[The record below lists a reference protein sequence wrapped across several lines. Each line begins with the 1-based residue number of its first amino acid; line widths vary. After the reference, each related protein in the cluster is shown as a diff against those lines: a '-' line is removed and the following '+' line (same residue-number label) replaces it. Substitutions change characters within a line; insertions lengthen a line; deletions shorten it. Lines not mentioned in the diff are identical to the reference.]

1 MRLTGSRTESIKRTE
16 LINSELFIKKNE
28 KIINFLNEKYGKI
41 ISVYVLAHTPEQ
53 GEDIYR
59 ILINGVLI
67 VGFELSRGDDQLNE
81 VFDMSVVDYSKQ
93 LTGRSDKLDLAVALD
108 LANGH

>member
-1 MRLTGSRTESIKRTE
+1 MKLIGSRTESIKRTE
-16 LINSELFIKKNE
+16 LINSELFIKKN
-28 KIINFLNEKYGKI
+28 KIIINFLNKKYGDI
-41 ISVYVLAHTPEQ
+41 RSIYVLAHTPEQ

-67 VGFELSRGDDQLNE
+67 VGFELSRGDEQINE
-81 VFDMSVVDYSKQ
+81 FFEMPVAEYSKQ
-93 LTGRSDKLDLAVALD
+93 LTGRSDKLDLAVALG

>member
-1 MRLTGSRTESIKRTE
+1 MKLIGSRTESIKRAE
-16 LINSELFIKKNE
+16 LIDSELYIKKNG
-28 KIINFLNEKYGKI
+28 KIFSFLNEKYGEVRT
-41 ISVYVLAHTPEQ
+41 VYVLAHTPEQ

-67 VGFELSRGDDQLNE
+67 VGFALSKYDAQIND

-108 LANGH
+108 LANGP